1 MILLKMKFTDFT
13 ENQKN
18 ITFKNMLDKQN
29 LPIELWDHSVIL
41 LVI

>member
-1 MILLKMKFTDFT
+1 MILLKMKFKDFT

-18 ITFKNMLDKQN
+18 IMLKNMLDKQN
-29 LPIELWDHSVIL
+29 LPIELWDYSVIL

>member
-18 ITFKNMLDKQN
+18 IMSKNMLDKQN
-29 LPIELWDHSVIL
+29 LPIELCDYSVIL